1 MYDYYNQMAKPSFPP
16 YQTKSESSH
25 TSATAC
31 RVCQIIKS
39 KPNQLILHFTSRKNP
54 KPLCLTTV
62 RYKSHDHKNVILK
75 KQHMD
80 PTAHCTAV
88 TQKWWL
94 ADLCRDWSRFN
105 FSFFCRPSV
114 KLLSYFETKDS
125 SDGVWSHLIV
135 SRKVWAEFVR
145 TQTGKMPLDC
155 ETGKML
161 LDCDTGG
168 QLTPAIMVAIC
179 QLPQSSQCPIR
190 SKLTFLFSFDHF
202 CRVQMFS
209 TPGQH
214 LTPMTW
220 QFVQA
225 GH

>member
-39 KPNQLILHFTSRKNP
+39 KPNQLILHFTTRKNP
-54 KPLCLTTV
+54 KPLCLTRV

-125 SDGVWSHLIV
+125 SDIRWGMVSSHCEQESL
-135 SRKVWAEFVR
+135 SRICSNSDGQNAAR
-145 TQTGKMPLDC
+145 LRDGKNAARLRH
-155 ETGKML
+155 GRVV
-161 LDCDTGG
+161 DTCNNGRH
-168 QLTPAIMVAIC
+168 LSVA
-179 QLPQSSQCPIR
+179 S
-190 SKLTFLFSFDHF
+190 
-202 CRVQMFS
+202 V
-209 TPGQH
+209 
-214 LTPMTW
+214 
-220 QFVQA
+220 
-225 GH
+225 